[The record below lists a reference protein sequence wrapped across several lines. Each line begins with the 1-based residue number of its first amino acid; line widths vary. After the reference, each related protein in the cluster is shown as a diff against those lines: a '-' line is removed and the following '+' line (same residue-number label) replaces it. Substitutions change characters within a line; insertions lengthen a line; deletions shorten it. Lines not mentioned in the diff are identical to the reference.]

1 MGNIQMRSIRL
12 CGMAA
17 AFACGAV
24 SVSGDVQ
31 SASAVRMQRDGS
43 IAMDGHS
50 LRCSSG
56 IRNVLDANLPN
67 LGVAAPGRLV
77 MNPYLLQQE
86 TQTVRLFV
94 FYHECGHH
102 HVGGNEKKADCWA
115 VDRGV
120 QEGWL
125 DKAGLRQV
133 CRSFHDDPRT
143 STHPSGRS
151 RCANLDR
158 CFASA
163 SQTLAS
169 RRGAEAQVASLAASA
184 QQRRATGTEGFAS
197 ARASGEAPRLLSGP
211 TLVRDG
217 WAPTR

>member
-1 MGNIQMRSIRL
+1 MHSIRL

-17 AFACGAV
+17 AFACGTV
-24 SVSGDVQ
+24 SISGDVQ
-31 SASAVRMQRDGS
+31 SASAVKMQRDGS
-43 IAMDGHS
+43 ITMDGHA
-50 LRCSSG
+50 LRCSSR

-102 HVGGNEKKADCWA
+102 HVGGDEMKADCWA

-125 DKAGLRQV
+125 DKAGLREV
-133 CRSFHDDPRT
+133 CKSFHNDPPT

-163 SQTLAS
+163 SQTLA
-169 RRGAEAQVASLAASA
+169 RRRAEEAQVASLAASTR
-184 QQRRATGTEGFAS
+184 QRRDTGTEGFAS
-197 ARASGEAPRLLSGP
+197 SRASGGAPRLLSGP